1 MLGRRLLA
9 CVTRR
14 LPRHALPQDM
24 LVIIIRNNIK
34 FTKVI
39 VRTLKY
45 QVIEKFIVGPA
56 RAVVDVFR
64 LMIQAALGLPP
75 Q

>member
-1 MLGRRLLA
+1 
-9 CVTRR
+9 
-14 LPRHALPQDM
+14 M

-56 RAVVDVFR
+56 RGVIDVFR
-64 LMIQAALGLPP
+64 LMIQAAMGIPAY
-75 Q
+75 